1 MAPVVDRLCRQADQ
15 NACWCALVAPVAAW
29 DCKDG
34 RLRPESCGAGDYFMD
49 TIKERVAHRCSDA
62 CARICRC
69 TLVASAKILV
79 VLLSNVFS
87 LLSRLQILLFAG
99 MPFRIG
105 KRWDT
110 VHPCIYNIDTGLWID
125 SKWCRLEARHCR
137 EVLKQFSQCKLRGS
151 WPRRPPCLGHC
162 KSILVDGKSVKCLW
176 TLLAQNQPAALLSPL
191 STPADARF
199 NVTLP
204 WPEEIWTQY
213 YQGPQSSHD
222 DTAQVVLF
230 GPKSDLAY
238 FRQSASDRDVIRPVP
253 TPFGSLK
260 IHFRSQP
267 LFVKVL

>member
-1 MAPVVDRLCRQADQ
+1 
-15 NACWCALVAPVAAW
+15 
-29 DCKDG
+29 
-34 RLRPESCGAGDYFMD
+34 MD

-110 VHPCIYNIDTGLWID
+110 VHPCIYDIDTGLWID
-125 SKWCRLEARHCR
+125 SKWCRLEAMHCR

-162 KSILVDGKSVKCLW
+162 KSILVDGKSVKCL
-176 TLLAQNQPAALLSPL
+176 
-191 STPADARF
+191 
-199 NVTLP
+199 
-204 WPEEIWTQY
+204 
-213 YQGPQSSHD
+213 
-222 DTAQVVLF
+222 
-230 GPKSDLAY
+230 
-238 FRQSASDRDVIRPVP
+238 
-253 TPFGSLK
+253 
-260 IHFRSQP
+260 
-267 LFVKVL
+267 